1 MQLFCMF
8 TCSCAIQCRFN
19 VNCKFV
25 QPPNPE
31 VDAAAHVPNADAF
44 WEWVDTAVATTKR
57 MIEFDT
63 TDRQARVMPSC
74 QSRVLGL
81 WHSVFG
87 IAAWMCHEDPVCVNV
102 YIDVVLHMQEECAM
116 IMPSA

>member
-1 MQLFCMF
+1 MF
-8 TCSCAIQCRFN
+8 TFSCAIQCRFN

-63 TDRQARVMPSC
+63 TDRQARVVHHANLGC
-74 QSRVLGL
+74 WVCGIVCLVLQHG
-81 WHSVFG
+81 
-87 IAAWMCHEDPVCVNV
+87 
-102 YIDVVLHMQEECAM
+102 CAM
-116 IMPSA
+116 RIMYV